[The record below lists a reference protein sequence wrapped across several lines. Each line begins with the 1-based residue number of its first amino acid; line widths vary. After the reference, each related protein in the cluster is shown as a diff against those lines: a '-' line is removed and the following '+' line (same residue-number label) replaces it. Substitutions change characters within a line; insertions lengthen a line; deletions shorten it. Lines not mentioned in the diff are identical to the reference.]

1 MWQPKEE
8 DIIVTLKLVKTKGFV
23 LVNLQQENIFEH
35 YFIGLDKSCFLRTL
49 YWLEA
54 NHFVYRTPIKE
65 IGKKRYY
72 LTDEG
77 EALMKQL
84 QKNKESSE
92 T

>member
-1 MWQPKEE
+1 MWHPTEKDLLE
-8 DIIVTLKLVKTKGFV
+8 TLKLVKIKGFV
-23 LVNLQQENIFEH
+23 LVNLQEETIFEH

-54 NHFVYRTPIKE
+54 NQFVFRTPIKE
-65 IGKKRYY
+65 LGKKRYY

-77 EALMKQL
+77 EALLKKL